1 MAKNRNKPR
10 REHRDKYKNKKSG
23 SGPLTKTGAILV
35 ENTQS
40 SNQNRKPKKD
50 RKQRLFR
57 VGKVEEINTLADE
70 LFGGKYWCAGTHA
83 KKDENV

>member
-10 REHRDKYKNKKSG
+10 REHKDKYRSG
-23 SGPLTKTGAILV
+23 SGPLTRTGSILV

-40 SNQNRKPKKD
+40 SNQNRKPKKN
-50 RKQRLFR
+50 RKQKLFR